1 MITEIKVPDLP
12 ESVSDATIAAW
23 ALKVGEQI
31 NEEDNLLELET
42 DKVVL
47 EVPAPVSGV
56 LTAITAEEG
65 VTVMAGDVIGTIDSS
80 INTEIEQ
87 SSAEVIEPPVVHM
100 TEPVTLQE
108 PAIQAGPQAEAVQQ
122 QTPITQNQ
130 NTHTE
135 PENKSGAISFNTPL
149 ASPSVR
155 KTMAENSI
163 NGKNLNGSGKNGRI
177 LKEDVNS
184 VLNDSGTTVS
194 DEFEINQRIVEDINE
209 SSVNASDKP
218 KVESINGQ
226 PVDSVKEK
234 ANTISVPTGDHELHN
249 EGNERPE
256 RRVPMTRLRARIAE
270 RLLEVQQNAA
280 ILTTFNEVDLS
291 EVSRLRK
298 KYQDRF
304 QKAHGTKL
312 GFMSFFIKAAT
323 EALKRYPEVNARI
336 DNGDIIYQGYYDI
349 GVAVSS
355 ERGLVVPILRDTDT
369 MGNADVEKVIAD
381 FGTRARA
388 GRLEL
393 NELTGGT
400 FSITNG
406 GIFGSMLSTPILNP
420 PQSAILGMHKIE
432 ERPIALNGE
441 VVIRP
446 MMYLALSYD
455 HRIIDGQAAVSFLVK
470 VKELLEDPASLFL
483 EL

>member
-1 MITEIKVPDLP
+1 MAIEIRVPQLP

-23 ALKVGEQI
+23 VIKEGDSV

-47 EVPAPVSGV
+47 EVPAPASGV
-56 LTAITAEEG
+56 LTKIIAEQG
-65 VTVMAGDVIGTIDSS
+65 ATVLAGDVIGMLEEGAVATTVIGDSKPA
-80 INTEIEQ
+80 EEA
-87 SSAEVIEPPVVHM
+87 SSS
-100 TEPVTLQE
+100 
-108 PAIQAGPQAEAVQQ
+108 EA
-122 QTPITQNQ
+122 N
-130 NTHTE
+130 
-135 PENKSGAISFNTPL
+135 

-155 KTMAENSI
+155 KLMTENSVSESQI
-163 NGKNLNGSGKNGRI
+163 TGTGKNGRI
-177 LKEDVNS
+177 LKEDVEK
-184 VLNDSGTTVS
+184 VLQAASATSTKTTAPAKPAPSSTQTSDSS
-194 DEFEINQRIVEDINE
+194 LD
-209 SSVNASDKP
+209 SSLDKDGR
-218 KVESINGQ
+218 E
-226 PVDSVKEK
+226 
-234 ANTISVPTGDHELHN
+234 
-249 EGNERPE
+249 E

-270 RLLEVQQNAA
+270 RLLDAQQNAA

-291 EVSRLRK
+291 EVSRLRR

-304 QKAHGTKL
+304 QKSHDIKL

-336 DNGDIIYQGYYDI
+336 DGNDIIYQGYYDI

-355 ERGLVVPILRDTDT
+355 ERGLVVPIIRNTDS
-369 MGNADVEKVIAD
+369 MGNADIEKAIMDYA
-381 FGTRARA
+381 TRARS
-388 GRLEL
+388 GHLEL
-393 NELTGGT
+393 SELTGGT

-406 GIFGSMLSTPILNP
+406 GIFGSMLSTPIINP
-420 PQSAILGMHKIE
+420 PQSAILGMHNIQQ
-432 ERPIALNGE
+432 RPVAVDGE

-455 HRIIDGQAAVSFLVK
+455 HRLIDGKAAVSFLVK